1 MSPCEALNLREEV
14 HIVIRDSLLCDGYRD
29 GMYHSRLVS
38 GVDNVVYWHDL
49 NQ

>member
-1 MSPCEALNLREEV
+1 MALVYL
-14 HIVIRDSLLCDGYRD
+14 VIRASLLCDGNRD

-38 GVDNVVYWHDL
+38 GVDNVVYLHDL